1 MNKKAPLSRKIKL
14 AVLGFRKSD
23 YFAFLFFSAYFIL
36 LSALSSKDGSDN
48 SLSFSFYMAYMIFM
62 FAISQWVSDLKLFK
76 IFPLR
81 FGDIQ
86 DIRIIRSIIEILAV
100 FAVCAAAFLL
110 LGNKTAVP
118 YLFFTIIVVFAVTE
132 FIMSFSIA
140 VGKNI
145 KGDKKQTEK
154 VVMGIIVG
162 IILMALL
169 IVFCYFMMKC
179 AFSGKPVSEHIP
191 IFAADMAFTVV
202 EIIVSRKMFAK
213 KEFEIFK

>member
-1 MNKKAPLSRKIKL
+1 MNKKVPLSRKIKL

-23 YFAFLFFSAYFIL
+23 YFMFLFFSAYFIL
-36 LSALSSKDGSDN
+36 FSALSSEDGSDK

-62 FAISQWVSDLKLFK
+62 FVISQWFNDLKLFK
-76 IFPLR
+76 TFPLR

-100 FAVCAAAFLL
+100 FAVCTAAFLL
-110 LGNKTAVP
+110 FGNKTAVP

-132 FIMSFSIA
+132 FVMSLSFV
-140 VGKNI
+140 VGKII

-154 VVMGIIVG
+154 VVTGIIVG

-179 AFSGKPVSEHIP
+179 AFSGKPISEHIH
-191 IFAADMAFTVV
+191 IFAADMAFTVIEMIISR
-202 EIIVSRKMFAK
+202 EIFAK
-213 KEFEIFK
+213 YEFKILG